1 MAFIFK
7 VQTRN
12 FVCGIR
18 RSFAFTMKKILSVWY
33 TATPGWTPKFGKVW
47 KTRCQN
53 GATRANIWRCFLV
66 SWDDKYLWVMGSNNR
81 HELYFCSKLLC
92 FSSIHCFF
100 GQIRYLNIRHD
111 RTLTSSP
118 LMFNWSER
126 CRETRE
132 REPAHTGWCLIIQ
145 PQKFP
150 RYFEIESYQNWFT
163 SLFQQRW
170 SLWCSAVSF
179 GYISFITFWQFVCIT
194 SFYLSLTAIL
204 TSHFSNITYFRK
216 QQQQHKPMKY
226 YEILP
231 THTETPCNTTR
242 KIANLYIEFN
252 CHFLTL
258 QKKFHYFWTGVY
270 LSNSMKINLICIEL
284 KILFPAQLTVMVPI
298 NLPMHNTDQSTRLQL
313 KKTHK
318 TPHRSPS
325 RSSSGDLLWVFGR
338 K

>member
-33 TATPGWTPKFGKVW
+33 TATPGSTPKFGKVW

-258 QKKFHYFWTGVY
+258 QKK
-270 LSNSMKINLICIEL
+270 NSITFEQECTI
-284 KILFPAQLTVMVPI
+284 
-298 NLPMHNTDQSTRLQL
+298 
-313 KKTHK
+313 
-318 TPHRSPS
+318 
-325 RSSSGDLLWVFGR
+325 
-338 K
+338 